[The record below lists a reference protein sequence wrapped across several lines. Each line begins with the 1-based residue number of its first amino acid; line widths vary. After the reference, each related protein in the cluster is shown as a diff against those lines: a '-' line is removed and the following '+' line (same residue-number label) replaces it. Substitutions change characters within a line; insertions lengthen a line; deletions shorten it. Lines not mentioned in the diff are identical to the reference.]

1 MSDGKTILVDVSR
14 CTGCRG
20 CQVACKQWNE
30 LPATDTVQTGSY
42 QNPPDMNGDTY
53 KIVRFRE
60 GRHENGK
67 PYWNFFTDMCRHCVN
82 PPCVLAADEGTM
94 IHDEATGAVVY
105 TEKTAENDFD
115 VLLDACPYRI
125 PRKNEKTG
133 AIVKCT
139 MCIDRISAGGIP
151 ACVQSCP
158 TGAMRF
164 GERAAMLELAHNR
177 VEELKKEFPKAHAVD
192 PDDVRVIY
200 VITDD
205 RLITNSKAVDFYVTF
220 DLVRMGELQGQ
231 YIVDKLDLENQA
243 GPFTL
248 EIFSGSQDDTNAIS
262 FYQGAM
268 NKLQPYLDNGKL
280 VVKSGQSS
288 YTETA
293 IQSWDSSKAQSR
305 MDNLLSGYYADSHLD
320 AVLVA
325 ADCLALG
332 VISSLESMGYGTDAN
347 PYPIV
352 TGQDAELAAVKN
364 ILAGKQSMTA
374 FLDANKLTEILVPVV
389 DDLVA
394 GKTLASDTT
403 YNNGVFD
410 VPTKTYDPY
419 LIDKDNVNYLVDV
432 GFYTDAEING

>member
-164 GERAAMLELAHNR
+164 GERAAMLELAHKR

-205 RLITNSKAVDFYVTF
+205 PDKYAEHVGASRTVSEG
-220 DLVRMGELQGQ
+220 RELMRA
-231 YIVDKLDLENQA
+231 LPAPAEALPQA
-243 GPFTL
+243 PPGGMIPPGPPR
-248 EIFSGSQDDTNAIS
+248 IF
-262 FYQGAM
+262 M
-268 NKLQPYLDNGKL
+268 LHL
-280 VVKSGQSS
+280 KS
-288 YTETA
+288 
-293 IQSWDSSKAQSR
+293 
-305 MDNLLSGYYADSHLD
+305 
-320 AVLVA
+320 
-325 ADCLALG
+325 
-332 VISSLESMGYGTDAN
+332 
-347 PYPIV
+347 
-352 TGQDAELAAVKN
+352 
-364 ILAGKQSMTA
+364 
-374 FLDANKLTEILVPVV
+374 VPV
-389 DDLVA
+389 A
-394 GKTLASDTT
+394 GWMNWADFLM
-403 YNNGVFD
+403 V
-410 VPTKTYDPY
+410 
-419 LIDKDNVNYLVDV
+419 LH
-432 GFYTDAEING
+432 

>member
-164 GERAAMLELAHNR
+164 GERAAMLELAHKR
-177 VEELKKEFPKAHAVD
+177 VEELKKEFPKVHAVD
-192 PDDVRVIY
+192 PDGTFPHGCRTAMYEGMEKGTAGAWGRGEVRGYSRI
-200 VITDD
+200 
-205 RLITNSKAVDFYVTF
+205 
-220 DLVRMGELQGQ
+220 
-231 YIVDKLDLENQA
+231 LEEA
-243 GPFTL
+243 SPFPRT
-248 EIFSGSQDDTNAIS
+248 SAQ
-262 FYQGAM
+262 
-268 NKLQPYLDNGKL
+268 
-280 VVKSGQSS
+280 KS
-288 YTETA
+288 
-293 IQSWDSSKAQSR
+293 
-305 MDNLLSGYYADSHLD
+305 
-320 AVLVA
+320 
-325 ADCLALG
+325 LAL
-332 VISSLESMGYGTDAN
+332 I
-347 PYPIV
+347 
-352 TGQDAELAAVKN
+352 
-364 ILAGKQSMTA
+364 
-374 FLDANKLTEILVPVV
+374 
-389 DDLVA
+389 
-394 GKTLASDTT
+394 
-403 YNNGVFD
+403 
-410 VPTKTYDPY
+410 
-419 LIDKDNVNYLVDV
+419 
-432 GFYTDAEING
+432 

>member
-42 QNPPDMNGDTY
+42 QNPPDMNGHSF

-67 PYWNFFTDMCRHCVN
+67 PYWNFFPDMCRHCVN

-164 GERAAMLELAHNR
+164 GERAAMLELAHKR

-205 RLITNSKAVDFYVTF
+205 P
-220 DLVRMGELQGQ
+220 
-231 YIVDKLDLENQA
+231 DKYAEHVGAERTESEGREMMRALPAPAEALPQA
-243 GPFTL
+243 PPGGMIPPGPPR
-248 EIFSGSQDDTNAIS
+248 IF
-262 FYQGAM
+262 M
-268 NKLQPYLDNGKL
+268 LHL
-280 VVKSGQSS
+280 KS
-288 YTETA
+288 
-293 IQSWDSSKAQSR
+293 
-305 MDNLLSGYYADSHLD
+305 
-320 AVLVA
+320 
-325 ADCLALG
+325 
-332 VISSLESMGYGTDAN
+332 
-347 PYPIV
+347 
-352 TGQDAELAAVKN
+352 
-364 ILAGKQSMTA
+364 
-374 FLDANKLTEILVPVV
+374 VPV
-389 DDLVA
+389 A
-394 GKTLASDTT
+394 GWMNL
-403 YNNGVFD
+403 
-410 VPTKTYDPY
+410 
-419 LIDKDNVNYLVDV
+419 
-432 GFYTDAEING
+432 TDFLMVLH

>member
-53 KIVRFRE
+53 KIVRFSE

-164 GERAAMLELAHNR
+164 GERAAMLELAHKR
-177 VEELKKEFPKAHAVD
+177 VEELKKEFPKAHAVAYLMSAIRLMWFKIYR
-192 PDDVRVIY
+192 PPEFYAVYFTVRGDDIDYEAAVGGAAVARAHMEEVKRRLKEEKNAKDEDVLVSLQLVNEMLVRGYEFLPIELGKSRGSKY
-200 VITDD
+200 VVEDGKVRLPFSSLKGLGGAAADALEKVTIHGEEYISVEELQQASGVGSSILD
-205 RLITNSKAVDFYVTF
+205 RLRQV
-220 DLVRMGELQGQ
+220 G
-231 YIVDKLDLENQA
+231 
-243 GPFTL
+243 
-248 EIFSGSQDDTNAIS
+248 
-262 FYQGAM
+262 
-268 NKLQPYLDNGKL
+268 
-280 VVKSGQSS
+280 
-288 YTETA
+288 
-293 IQSWDSSKAQSR
+293 
-305 MDNLLSGYYADSHLD
+305 
-320 AVLVA
+320 
-325 ADCLALG
+325 ALG
-332 VISSLESMGYGTDAN
+332 DLPESSQVS
-347 PYPIV
+347 
-352 TGQDAELAAVKN
+352 
-364 ILAGKQSMTA
+364 
-374 FLDANKLTEILVPVV
+374 F
-389 DDLVA
+389 
-394 GKTLASDTT
+394 
-403 YNNGVFD
+403 F
-410 VPTKTYDPY
+410 
-419 LIDKDNVNYLVDV
+419 
-432 GFYTDAEING
+432 

>member
-30 LPATDTVQTGSY
+30 LPATDTMQTGSY

-164 GERAAMLELAHNR
+164 GERAAMLELAHKR
-177 VEELKKEFPKAHAVD
+177 VEELKKEFPKVHAVD

-205 RLITNSKAVDFYVTF
+205 PDKYAEHVGAGGNDSPRTPSDFYVALEVCSRSGMDELGGFF
-220 DLVRMGELQGQ
+220 DGVALMGR
-231 YIVDKLDLENQA
+231 
-243 GPFTL
+243 F
-248 EIFSGSQDDTNAIS
+248 
-262 FYQGAM
+262 
-268 NKLQPYLDNGKL
+268 
-280 VVKSGQSS
+280 
-288 YTETA
+288 
-293 IQSWDSSKAQSR
+293 R
-305 MDNLLSGYYADSHLD
+305 MDA
-320 AVLVA
+320 
-325 ADCLALG
+325 
-332 VISSLESMGYGTDAN
+332 
-347 PYPIV
+347 
-352 TGQDAELAAVKN
+352 GQPC
-364 ILAGKQSMTA
+364 I
-374 FLDANKLTEILVPVV
+374 
-389 DDLVA
+389 
-394 GKTLASDTT
+394 KTWEHGRRGRGEGRS
-403 YNNGVFD
+403 
-410 VPTKTYDPY
+410 
-419 LIDKDNVNYLVDV
+419 
-432 GFYTDAEING
+432 

>member
-53 KIVRFRE
+53 KIVRFSE

-164 GERAAMLELAHNR
+164 GERTAMLELAHKR

-200 VITDD
+200 VLS
-205 RLITNSKAVDFYVTF
+205 LIH
-220 DLVRMGELQGQ
+220 
-231 YIVDKLDLENQA
+231 I
-243 GPFTL
+243 
-248 EIFSGSQDDTNAIS
+248 
-262 FYQGAM
+262 
-268 NKLQPYLDNGKL
+268 
-280 VVKSGQSS
+280 
-288 YTETA
+288 
-293 IQSWDSSKAQSR
+293 
-305 MDNLLSGYYADSHLD
+305 
-320 AVLVA
+320 
-325 ADCLALG
+325 
-332 VISSLESMGYGTDAN
+332 
-347 PYPIV
+347 
-352 TGQDAELAAVKN
+352 
-364 ILAGKQSMTA
+364 
-374 FLDANKLTEILVPVV
+374 
-389 DDLVA
+389 
-394 GKTLASDTT
+394 
-403 YNNGVFD
+403 
-410 VPTKTYDPY
+410 
-419 LIDKDNVNYLVDV
+419 
-432 GFYTDAEING
+432 

>member
-139 MCIDRISAGGIP
+139 MCIDRISAGRH
-151 ACVQSCP
+151 S
-158 TGAMRF
+158 
-164 GERAAMLELAHNR
+164 R
-177 VEELKKEFPKAHAVD
+177 V
-192 PDDVRVIY
+192 R
-200 VITDD
+200 
-205 RLITNSKAVDFYVTF
+205 
-220 DLVRMGELQGQ
+220 
-231 YIVDKLDLENQA
+231 
-243 GPFTL
+243 
-248 EIFSGSQDDTNAIS
+248 
-262 FYQGAM
+262 
-268 NKLQPYLDNGKL
+268 
-280 VVKSGQSS
+280 
-288 YTETA
+288 
-293 IQSWDSSKAQSR
+293 
-305 MDNLLSGYYADSHLD
+305 
-320 AVLVA
+320 AVLSHRSH
-325 ADCLALG
+325 ALRGTRRHARTRAQARGGAEEG
-332 VISSLESMGYGTDAN
+332 VPQGPCRRS
-347 PYPIV
+347 
-352 TGQDAELAAVKN
+352 
-364 ILAGKQSMTA
+364 
-374 FLDANKLTEILVPVV
+374 
-389 DDLVA
+389 
-394 GKTLASDTT
+394 
-403 YNNGVFD
+403 
-410 VPTKTYDPY
+410 
-419 LIDKDNVNYLVDV
+419 
-432 GFYTDAEING
+432 

>member
-60 GRHENGK
+60 GRHENGN

-164 GERAAMLELAHNR
+164 GERAAMLELAHKR
-177 VEELKKEFPKAHAVD
+177 VEELKKEFPKAHAVAYLMAAIRLMWFKVYHPAIFYAVYFTVRGAD
-192 PDDVRVIY
+192 IDYEAAVGGVRVAKQHLRDNEKIPKDERTAKDDDALVSLQLENEMLQRGCEFLPIELGRSYASKY
-200 VITDD
+200 VVEDGKV
-205 RLITNSKAVDFYVTF
+205 RLPFTAIRGLGDAAAAALEQATMHGQEYISVE
-220 DLVRMGELQGQ
+220 ELQQASGVAQ
-231 YIVDKLDLENQA
+231 SVFDKL
-243 GPFTL
+243 
-248 EIFSGSQDDTNAIS
+248 
-262 FYQGAM
+262 
-268 NKLQPYLDNGKL
+268 
-280 VVKSGQSS
+280 
-288 YTETA
+288 
-293 IQSWDSSKAQSR
+293 R
-305 MDNLLSGYYADSHLD
+305 
-320 AVLVA
+320 AVG
-325 ADCLALG
+325 ALG
-332 VISSLESMGYGTDAN
+332 NLPETSQVDLFSM
-347 PYPIV
+347 I
-352 TGQDAELAAVKN
+352 
-364 ILAGKQSMTA
+364 
-374 FLDANKLTEILVPVV
+374 
-389 DDLVA
+389 
-394 GKTLASDTT
+394 
-403 YNNGVFD
+403 
-410 VPTKTYDPY
+410 
-419 LIDKDNVNYLVDV
+419 
-432 GFYTDAEING
+432 

>member
-30 LPATDTVQTGSY
+30 LPATDTVQGQGSY

-94 IHDEATGAVVY
+94 IHDEAAGAVVY

-164 GERAAMLELAHNR
+164 GERAAMLELAHKR
-177 VEELKKEFPKAHAVD
+177 VEELKKEFPKVHAVD

-205 RLITNSKAVDFYVTF
+205 P
-220 DLVRMGELQGQ
+220 
-231 YIVDKLDLENQA
+231 DKYAEHV
-243 GPFTL
+243 
-248 EIFSGSQDDTNAIS
+248 
-262 FYQGAM
+262 GA
-268 NKLQPYLDNGKL
+268 
-280 VVKSGQSS
+280 
-288 YTETA
+288 
-293 IQSWDSSKAQSR
+293 
-305 MDNLLSGYYADSHLD
+305 
-320 AVLVA
+320 
-325 ADCLALG
+325 
-332 VISSLESMGYGTDAN
+332 
-347 PYPIV
+347 
-352 TGQDAELAAVKN
+352 
-364 ILAGKQSMTA
+364 
-374 FLDANKLTEILVPVV
+374 
-389 DDLVA
+389 
-394 GKTLASDTT
+394 
-403 YNNGVFD
+403 
-410 VPTKTYDPY
+410 
-419 LIDKDNVNYLVDV
+419 
-432 GFYTDAEING
+432 

>member
-60 GRHENGK
+60 GRHETGK

-164 GERAAMLELAHNR
+164 GERAAMLELAHKR
-177 VEELKKEFPKAHAVD
+177 VEELKKEFPKAHAVAYLMSAIRLMWFKIYR
-192 PDDVRVIY
+192 PPEFYAVYFTVRGDDIDYEAAVGGAAVARAHMEEVKRRLKEEKNAKDEDVLVSLQLVNEMLVRGYEFLPIELGKSRGSKY
-200 VITDD
+200 VVEDGKVRLPFSSLKGLGGAAADALEKVTIHGEEYISVEELQQASGVGSSILD
-205 RLITNSKAVDFYVTF
+205 RLRQV
-220 DLVRMGELQGQ
+220 G
-231 YIVDKLDLENQA
+231 
-243 GPFTL
+243 
-248 EIFSGSQDDTNAIS
+248 
-262 FYQGAM
+262 
-268 NKLQPYLDNGKL
+268 
-280 VVKSGQSS
+280 
-288 YTETA
+288 
-293 IQSWDSSKAQSR
+293 
-305 MDNLLSGYYADSHLD
+305 
-320 AVLVA
+320 
-325 ADCLALG
+325 ALG
-332 VISSLESMGYGTDAN
+332 DLPESSQVS
-347 PYPIV
+347 
-352 TGQDAELAAVKN
+352 
-364 ILAGKQSMTA
+364 
-374 FLDANKLTEILVPVV
+374 F
-389 DDLVA
+389 
-394 GKTLASDTT
+394 
-403 YNNGVFD
+403 F
-410 VPTKTYDPY
+410 
-419 LIDKDNVNYLVDV
+419 
-432 GFYTDAEING
+432 

>member
-67 PYWNFFTDMCRHCVN
+67 PYWNFFTDMCRHYVN

-164 GERAAMLELAHNR
+164 GERAAMLELAHKR

-205 RLITNSKAVDFYVTF
+205 P
-220 DLVRMGELQGQ
+220 
-231 YIVDKLDLENQA
+231 DKYAEHV
-243 GPFTL
+243 
-248 EIFSGSQDDTNAIS
+248 
-262 FYQGAM
+262 GA
-268 NKLQPYLDNGKL
+268 
-280 VVKSGQSS
+280 
-288 YTETA
+288 
-293 IQSWDSSKAQSR
+293 
-305 MDNLLSGYYADSHLD
+305 
-320 AVLVA
+320 
-325 ADCLALG
+325 
-332 VISSLESMGYGTDAN
+332 
-347 PYPIV
+347 
-352 TGQDAELAAVKN
+352 
-364 ILAGKQSMTA
+364 
-374 FLDANKLTEILVPVV
+374 
-389 DDLVA
+389 
-394 GKTLASDTT
+394 
-403 YNNGVFD
+403 
-410 VPTKTYDPY
+410 
-419 LIDKDNVNYLVDV
+419 
-432 GFYTDAEING
+432 

>member
-82 PPCVLAADEGTM
+82 
-94 IHDEATGAVVY
+94 
-105 TEKTAENDFD
+105 DFD

-164 GERAAMLELAHNR
+164 GERAAMLELAHKR
-177 VEELKKEFPKAHAVD
+177 VEELKKEFPKVHAVD

-205 RLITNSKAVDFYVTF
+205 P
-220 DLVRMGELQGQ
+220 
-231 YIVDKLDLENQA
+231 DKYAEHV
-243 GPFTL
+243 
-248 EIFSGSQDDTNAIS
+248 
-262 FYQGAM
+262 GA
-268 NKLQPYLDNGKL
+268 
-280 VVKSGQSS
+280 
-288 YTETA
+288 
-293 IQSWDSSKAQSR
+293 
-305 MDNLLSGYYADSHLD
+305 
-320 AVLVA
+320 
-325 ADCLALG
+325 
-332 VISSLESMGYGTDAN
+332 
-347 PYPIV
+347 
-352 TGQDAELAAVKN
+352 
-364 ILAGKQSMTA
+364 
-374 FLDANKLTEILVPVV
+374 
-389 DDLVA
+389 
-394 GKTLASDTT
+394 
-403 YNNGVFD
+403 
-410 VPTKTYDPY
+410 
-419 LIDKDNVNYLVDV
+419 
-432 GFYTDAEING
+432 